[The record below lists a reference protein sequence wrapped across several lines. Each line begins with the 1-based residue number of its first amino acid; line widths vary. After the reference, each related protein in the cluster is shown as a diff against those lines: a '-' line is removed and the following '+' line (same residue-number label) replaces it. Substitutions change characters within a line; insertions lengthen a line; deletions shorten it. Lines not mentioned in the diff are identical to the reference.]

1 MWRDAHFNSH
11 TASRRKGAV
20 LTACL
25 KKVHFMASDNET
37 LKDSAMQKL
46 HDQLHELFRLH
57 YPRKLLWSA
66 CTTIWEC
73 RPATPLSLMSGVY
86 DALPLT

>member
-11 TASRRKGAV
+11 TAFRRKGAV
-20 LTACL
+20 LTAC
-25 KKVHFMASDNET
+25 DNET